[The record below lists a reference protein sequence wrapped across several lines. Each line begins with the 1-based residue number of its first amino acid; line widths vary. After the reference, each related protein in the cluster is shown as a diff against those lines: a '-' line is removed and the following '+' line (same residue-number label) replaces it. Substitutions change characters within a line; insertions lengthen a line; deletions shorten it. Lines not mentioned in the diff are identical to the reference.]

1 MRTVERRLGTTRW
14 WGRRPKIMAVAAG
27 LSALALVAA
36 SCSSEESE
44 GGDQASPADPESY
57 NYPGY
62 MVNSQLTT
70 TNAGTAF
77 GSTTSA
83 AQLSARLYPGLF
95 VPGPSGQLIPNADL
109 VETEE
114 LPPAADSDQESVRL
128 TLADDAT
135 FSDGAPVTCDDY
147 LLSYTAGTHPVE
159 FASHMPLM
167 NDIADIEC
175 TPQSKAF
182 TLTFQKDQGHR
193 WRQMFGPGTVMPAH
207 ALAQKTDMSM
217 EDLNAALH
225 AGDMAALQPVA
236 ELWRYGF
243 STAKDDFDPQLQVSY
258 GPFTADKIGDSG
270 EVFLK
275 ANEQYRGDKPALD
288 RLVIWPGTANAQ
300 ELADKGV
307 LKVADSATAAP
318 DWLSGN
324 AVKDA
329 ESEEGNDASES
340 TNGSGSNKESD
351 SNAEGSAG
359 TENAEFETI
368 TKVGLQTD
376 TLTLSQAGIFAE
388 PSARKAFA
396 ACVDPAALAQKSS
409 EISGVD
415 VPPAYVRTVSVQDPV
430 AQTLGS
436 VAKDHEGTDMAA
448 AGQLNGSTIRVGY
461 VGPDKRYQAMVDA
474 LRASCE
480 PAGITIEDAAAEN
493 LSQFYLNPDPESG
506 QPTIDAFLGPV
517 DPLTEYSAADSS
529 IKNSVQL
536 KEQEEQ
542 LWESVPSIPVAAQPR
557 AFIVHRDVE
566 GVLPYTGV
574 SGIGWNMDRWH
585 VPAEEPVEK
594 A

>member
-1 MRTVERRLGTTRW
+1 
-14 WGRRPKIMAVAAG
+14 
-27 LSALALVAA
+27 
-36 SCSSEESE
+36 
-44 GGDQASPADPESY
+44 
-57 NYPGY
+57 
-62 MVNSQLTT
+62 
-70 TNAGTAF
+70 
-77 GSTTSA
+77 
-83 AQLSARLYPGLF
+83 
-95 VPGPSGQLIPNADL
+95 
-109 VETEE
+109 
-114 LPPAADSDQESVRL
+114 
-128 TLADDAT
+128 
-135 FSDGAPVTCDDY
+135 
-147 LLSYTAGTHPVE
+147 
-159 FASHMPLM
+159 
-167 NDIADIEC
+167 
-175 TPQSKAF
+175 
-182 TLTFQKDQGHR
+182 
-193 WRQMFGPGTVMPAH
+193 MFGPGTVMPAH

-225 AGDMAALQPVA
+225 AEDMAALQPVA

-243 STAKDDFDPQLQVSY
+243 STAKDDFDPELQVSY
-258 GPFTADKIGDSG
+258 GPFTAEKVGDSG

-288 RLVIWPGTANAQ
+288 RLVVWPSSADAQ
-300 ELADKGV
+300 ELEDKGV

-318 DWLSGN
+318 GWLSGN
-324 AVKDA
+324 AGEDA
-329 ESEEGNDASES
+329 ESAEGKEPDHDSAGEDSAGAGNDQ
-340 TNGSGSNKESD
+340 
-351 SNAEGSAG
+351 
-359 TENAEFETI
+359 FETT

-396 ACVDPAALAQKSS
+396 ACVDQAALAHKSS

-448 AGQLNGSTIRVGY
+448 AGQLNGTTIKVGY
-461 VGPDKRYQAMVDA
+461 VGPDKRYQAMVEA

-480 PAGITIEDAAAEN
+480 PAGITIEDAADEQ
-493 LSQFYLNPDPESG
+493 LSQFYLNPNPETG
-506 QPTIDAFLGPV
+506 EPTIDAFLGPV

-542 LWESVPSIPVAAQPR
+542 LWDSVPSIPVAAQPR
-557 AFIVHRDVE
+557 VFIVHRDVE
-566 GVLPYTGV
+566 GVLPYTGI

-585 VPAEEPVEK
+585 VSAQEPVEK

>member
-1 MRTVERRLGTTRW
+1 MERRLGTTRW
-14 WGRRPKIMAVAAG
+14 WGRRPKITVVAAG
-27 LSALALVAA
+27 LSALALAAA
-36 SCSSEESE
+36 SCSSGESDS
-44 GGDQASPADPESY
+44 GDQSAPSDPESY
-57 NYPGY
+57 NYTGY
-62 MVNSQLTT
+62 MVNSQLAT

-83 AQLSARLYPGLF
+83 AQLSTRLYPGLF

-114 LPPAADSDQESVRL
+114 LPPAGDSDQESVRL

-135 FSDGAPVTCDDY
+135 FSDGTPVTCDDY
-147 LLSYTAGTHPVE
+147 LLAYKAGTHPVE

-175 TPQSKAF
+175 APHSKAF

-207 ALAQKTDMSM
+207 ALAQKADLTV
-217 EDLNAALH
+217 EELNAALH
-225 AGDMAALQPVA
+225 TEDMATLQPVA
-236 ELWRYGF
+236 DLWRYGF
-243 STAKDDFDPQLQVSY
+243 STAKDDFDPELQVSY
-258 GPFTADKIGDSG
+258 GPFTADKVGDSG

-288 RLVIWPGTANAQ
+288 RLVVWPSTADAQ

-324 AVKDA
+324 ASKDA
-329 ESEEGNDASES
+329 ESEEGNEAPES
-340 TNGSGSNKESD
+340 KNGSDSNKEGN
-351 SNAEGSAG
+351 SNGEDPAGAEK
-359 TENAEFETI
+359 TEFET
-368 TKVGLQTD
+368 TTEVGLQTD

-396 ACVDPAALAQKSS
+396 ACVDQAAMAQKSS
-409 EISGVD
+409 EVSGVN
-415 VPPAYVRTVSVQDPV
+415 VPPAYLRTVSVEDPV

-436 VAKDHEGTDMAA
+436 VAKDYEGTDMTA
-448 AGQLNGSTIRVGY
+448 AGQLNGTTIKVGY

-480 PAGITIEDAAAEN
+480 PAGITIEDAAEEK
-493 LSQFYLNPDPESG
+493 LSQFYLNPDPETG
-506 QPTIDAFLGPV
+506 EPTIDAFLGAV

-557 AFIVHRDVE
+557 VFIVHRDVE
-566 GVLPYTGV
+566 GVLPYTGI
-574 SGIGWNMDRWH
+574 SGIGWNMDRWR
-585 VPAEEPVEK
+585 VSAQEPVEK

>member
-14 WGRRPKIMAVAAG
+14 WGRRPKITAVVAG

-36 SCSSEESE
+36 SCSSEKSDS
-44 GGDQASPADPESY
+44 GDHAAPSDPESY

-62 MVNSQLTT
+62 MVNSQLAT

-83 AQLSARLYPGLF
+83 AQLSTRLYPGLF

-109 VETEE
+109 VETEK

-147 LLSYTAGTHPVE
+147 LLAYTAGTHPVE

-175 TPQSKAF
+175 APHSKAF
-182 TLTFQKDQGHR
+182 TLTFYKDQGHR

-225 AGDMAALQPVA
+225 AEDMAALQPVA

-243 STAKDDFDPQLQVSY
+243 STAKDEFDPELQVSY
-258 GPFTADKIGDSG
+258 GPFTAEKVGDSG

-288 RLVIWPGTANAQ
+288 RLVVWPSSADAQ

-307 LKVADSATAAP
+307 LKVADSVTAAP
-318 DWLSGN
+318 GWLSGN
-324 AVKDA
+324 AGEDA
-329 ESEEGNDASES
+329 ES
-340 TNGSGSNKESD
+340 
-351 SNAEGSAG
+351 AEGKDLDNDSAG
-359 TENAEFETI
+359 EDSAGADNKEFETT

-396 ACVDPAALAQKSS
+396 ACVDQAALAHKSS

-448 AGQLNGSTIRVGY
+448 AGQLNGTTIKVGY
-461 VGPDKRYQAMVDA
+461 VGADKRYQAMVEA

-480 PAGITIEDAAAEN
+480 PAGITIEDAADEQ
-493 LSQFYLNPDPESG
+493 LSQFYLNPNPETG
-506 QPTIDAFLGPV
+506 EPTIDAFLGPV

-542 LWESVPSIPVAAQPR
+542 LWDSVPSIPIAAQPR
-557 AFIVHRDVE
+557 VFIVHRDVE
-566 GVLPYTGV
+566 GVLPYTGI

-585 VPAEEPVEK
+585 VPAQEPVEK

>member
-1 MRTVERRLGTTRW
+1 MERRLGTTRW
-14 WGRRPKIMAVAAG
+14 WGRRPKITAVVAG

-36 SCSSEESE
+36 SCSSEKSDS
-44 GGDQASPADPESY
+44 GDHAALSDPESY

-62 MVNSQLTT
+62 MVNSQLAT

-83 AQLSARLYPGLF
+83 AQLSTRLYPGLF

-109 VETEE
+109 VETEK

-147 LLSYTAGTHPVE
+147 LLAYTAGTHPVE

-175 TPQSKAF
+175 APHSKAF
-182 TLTFQKDQGHR
+182 TLTFYKDQGHR

-225 AGDMAALQPVA
+225 AEDMAALQPVA

-243 STAKDDFDPQLQVSY
+243 STAKDDFDPELQVSY
-258 GPFTADKIGDSG
+258 GPFTAEKVGDSG

-288 RLVIWPGTANAQ
+288 RLVVWPSSADAQ

-318 DWLSGN
+318 GWLSGN
-324 AVKDA
+324 AGEDA
-329 ESEEGNDASES
+329 ES
-340 TNGSGSNKESD
+340 
-351 SNAEGSAG
+351 AEGKDLDNDSAG
-359 TENAEFETI
+359 EDSAGADNKEFETT

-396 ACVDPAALAQKSS
+396 ACVDQAALAHKSS

-448 AGQLNGSTIRVGY
+448 AGQLNGTTIKVGY
-461 VGPDKRYQAMVDA
+461 VGPDKRYQAMIEA

-480 PAGITIEDAAAEN
+480 PAGITIEDAADEQ
-493 LSQFYLNPDPESG
+493 LSQFYLNPNPETG
-506 QPTIDAFLGPV
+506 EPTIDAFLGPV

-542 LWESVPSIPVAAQPR
+542 LWDSVPSIPVAAQPR
-557 AFIVHRDVE
+557 VFIVHRDVE
-566 GVLPYTGV
+566 GVLPYTGI

-585 VPAEEPVEK
+585 VPAQEPVEK

>member
-1 MRTVERRLGTTRW
+1 MERRLGTTRW
-14 WGRRPKIMAVAAG
+14 WGSRAKITAIAAG

-36 SCSSEESE
+36 SCSSEESDS
-44 GGDQASPADPESY
+44 GDQAAPSDPESY
-57 NYPGY
+57 NYTGY
-62 MVNSQLTT
+62 MVNSQLAT

-83 AQLSARLYPGLF
+83 AQLSTRLYPGLF

-109 VETEE
+109 VETEK

-147 LLSYTAGTHPVE
+147 LLAYTAGTHPVE

-175 TPQSKAF
+175 APHSKAF
-182 TLTFQKDQGHR
+182 TLTFYKDQGHR

-225 AGDMAALQPVA
+225 AEDMAALQPVA

-243 STAKDDFDPQLQVSY
+243 STAKDDFDPELQVSY
-258 GPFTADKIGDSG
+258 GPFTAEKVGDSG

-288 RLVIWPGTANAQ
+288 RLVVWPSSADAQ
-300 ELADKGV
+300 ELEDKGV

-318 DWLSGN
+318 GWLSGN
-324 AVKDA
+324 AGEDA
-329 ESEEGNDASES
+329 ESAEGKEPDHDSAGEDSAGAGNDQ
-340 TNGSGSNKESD
+340 
-351 SNAEGSAG
+351 
-359 TENAEFETI
+359 FETT

-396 ACVDPAALAQKSS
+396 ACVDQAALAHKSS

-415 VPPAYVRTVSVQDPV
+415 VPPVYVRTVSVQDPV

-436 VAKDHEGTDMAA
+436 VSKDHEGTDMAA
-448 AGQLNGSTIRVGY
+448 AGQLNGTTIKVGY
-461 VGPDKRYQAMVDA
+461 VGPDKRYQAMVEA

-480 PAGITIEDAAAEN
+480 PAGITIEDAADEQ
-493 LSQFYLNPDPESG
+493 LSQFYLNPNPETG
-506 QPTIDAFLGPV
+506 EPTIDAFLGPV

-542 LWESVPSIPVAAQPR
+542 LWDSVPSIPVAAQPR
-557 AFIVHRDVE
+557 VFIVHRDVE
-566 GVLPYTGV
+566 GVLPYTGI

-585 VPAEEPVEK
+585 VPAQEPVEK

>member
-14 WGRRPKIMAVAAG
+14 WGSRPKITAIAAG

-36 SCSSEESE
+36 SCSSEKSDSGE
-44 GGDQASPADPESY
+44 QAAPSDPESY

-62 MVNSQLTT
+62 MVNSQLAT

-83 AQLSARLYPGLF
+83 AQLSTRLYPGLF

-109 VETEE
+109 VETEK

-147 LLSYTAGTHPVE
+147 LLAYTAGTHPVE

-175 TPQSKAF
+175 APHSKAF
-182 TLTFQKDQGHR
+182 TLTFYKDQGHR

-225 AGDMAALQPVA
+225 AEDMAALQPVA

-243 STAKDDFDPQLQVSY
+243 STAKDDFDPELQVSY
-258 GPFTADKIGDSG
+258 GPFTAEKVGDSG

-288 RLVIWPGTANAQ
+288 RLVVWPSSADAQ

-318 DWLSGN
+318 GWLSGN
-324 AVKDA
+324 AGEDA
-329 ESEEGNDASES
+329 ESAEGKEPDHDSAGEDSAGAGND
-340 TNGSGSNKESD
+340 
-351 SNAEGSAG
+351 
-359 TENAEFETI
+359 EFETT

-396 ACVDPAALAQKSS
+396 ACVDQAAMAHKSS

-448 AGQLNGSTIRVGY
+448 AGQLNGTTIKVGY
-461 VGPDKRYQAMVDA
+461 VGPDKRYQAMVEA

-480 PAGITIEDAAAEN
+480 PAGITIEDAADEQ
-493 LSQFYLNPDPESG
+493 LSQFYLNPNPETG
-506 QPTIDAFLGPV
+506 EPTIDAFLGPV

-542 LWESVPSIPVAAQPR
+542 LWDSVPSIPVAAQPR
-557 AFIVHRDVE
+557 VFIVHRDVE
-566 GVLPYTGV
+566 GVLPYTGI

-585 VPAEEPVEK
+585 VSAQEPVEK

>member
-14 WGRRPKIMAVAAG
+14 WGSRPKITAIAAG

-36 SCSSEESE
+36 SCSSEESDS
-44 GGDQASPADPESY
+44 GDQAAPSDPESY
-57 NYPGY
+57 NYTGY
-62 MVNSQLTT
+62 MVNSQLAT

-83 AQLSARLYPGLF
+83 AQLSTRLYPGLF

-109 VETEE
+109 VETEK

-147 LLSYTAGTHPVE
+147 LLAYTAGTHPVE

-175 TPQSKAF
+175 APHSKAF
-182 TLTFQKDQGHR
+182 TLTFYKDQGHR

-225 AGDMAALQPVA
+225 AEDMAALQPVA

-243 STAKDDFDPQLQVSY
+243 STAKDDFDPELQVSY
-258 GPFTADKIGDSG
+258 GPFTAEKVGDSG

-288 RLVIWPGTANAQ
+288 RLVVWPSSADAQ
-300 ELADKGV
+300 ELEDKGV

-318 DWLSGN
+318 GWLSGN
-324 AVKDA
+324 AGEDA
-329 ESEEGNDASES
+329 ESAEGKEPDHDSAGEDSAGAGNDQ
-340 TNGSGSNKESD
+340 
-351 SNAEGSAG
+351 
-359 TENAEFETI
+359 FETT

-396 ACVDPAALAQKSS
+396 ACVDQAALAHKSS

-448 AGQLNGSTIRVGY
+448 AGQLNGTTIKVGY
-461 VGPDKRYQAMVDA
+461 VGPDKRYQAMVEA

-480 PAGITIEDAAAEN
+480 PAGITIEDAADEQ
-493 LSQFYLNPDPESG
+493 LSQFYLNPNPETG
-506 QPTIDAFLGPV
+506 EPTIDAFLGPV

-542 LWESVPSIPVAAQPR
+542 LWDSVPSIPVAAQPR
-557 AFIVHRDVE
+557 VFIVHRDVE
-566 GVLPYTGV
+566 GVLPYTGI

-585 VPAEEPVEK
+585 VPAQEPVEK

>member
-14 WGRRPKIMAVAAG
+14 WGSRAKITAIAAG

-36 SCSSEESE
+36 SCSSEESDS
-44 GGDQASPADPESY
+44 GDQAAPSDPESY
-57 NYPGY
+57 NYTGY
-62 MVNSQLTT
+62 MVNSQLAT

-83 AQLSARLYPGLF
+83 AQLSTRLYPGLF

-109 VETEE
+109 VETEK

-147 LLSYTAGTHPVE
+147 LLAYTAGTHPVE

-175 TPQSKAF
+175 APHSKAF
-182 TLTFQKDQGHR
+182 TLTFYKDQGHR

-225 AGDMAALQPVA
+225 AEDMAALQPVA

-243 STAKDDFDPQLQVSY
+243 STAKDDFDPELQVSY
-258 GPFTADKIGDSG
+258 GPFTAEKVGDSG

-288 RLVIWPGTANAQ
+288 RLVVWPSSADAQ
-300 ELADKGV
+300 ELEDKGV

-318 DWLSGN
+318 GWLSGN
-324 AVKDA
+324 AGEDA
-329 ESEEGNDASES
+329 ESAEGKEPDHDSAGEDSAGAGNDQ
-340 TNGSGSNKESD
+340 
-351 SNAEGSAG
+351 
-359 TENAEFETI
+359 FETT

-396 ACVDPAALAQKSS
+396 ACVDQAALAHKSS

-415 VPPAYVRTVSVQDPV
+415 VPPVYVRTVSVQDPV

-448 AGQLNGSTIRVGY
+448 AGQLNGTTIKVGY
-461 VGPDKRYQAMVDA
+461 VGPDKRYQAMVEA

-480 PAGITIEDAAAEN
+480 PAGITIEDAADEQ
-493 LSQFYLNPDPESG
+493 LSQFYLNPNPETG
-506 QPTIDAFLGPV
+506 EPTIDAFLGPV

-542 LWESVPSIPVAAQPR
+542 LWDSVPSIPVAAQPR
-557 AFIVHRDVE
+557 VFIVHRDVE
-566 GVLPYTGV
+566 GVLPYTGI

-585 VPAEEPVEK
+585 VPAQEPVEK

>member
-1 MRTVERRLGTTRW
+1 MERRLGTTRW
-14 WGRRPKIMAVAAG
+14 WGSRPKITAIAAG

-36 SCSSEESE
+36 SCSSEESDS
-44 GGDQASPADPESY
+44 GDQAAPSDPESY
-57 NYPGY
+57 NYTGY
-62 MVNSQLTT
+62 MVNSQLAT

-83 AQLSARLYPGLF
+83 AQLSTRLYPGLF

-109 VETEE
+109 VETEK

-147 LLSYTAGTHPVE
+147 LLAYTAGTHPVE

-175 TPQSKAF
+175 APHSKAF
-182 TLTFQKDQGHR
+182 TLTFYKDQGHR

-225 AGDMAALQPVA
+225 AEDMAALQPVA

-243 STAKDDFDPQLQVSY
+243 STAKDDFDPELQVSY
-258 GPFTADKIGDSG
+258 GPFTAEKVGDSG

-288 RLVIWPGTANAQ
+288 RLVVWPSSADAQ

-318 DWLSGN
+318 GWLSGN
-324 AVKDA
+324 AGEDA
-329 ESEEGNDASES
+329 ES
-340 TNGSGSNKESD
+340 
-351 SNAEGSAG
+351 AEGKDLDNDSAG
-359 TENAEFETI
+359 EDSAGADNKEFETT

-396 ACVDPAALAQKSS
+396 ACVDQAALAHKSS

-448 AGQLNGSTIRVGY
+448 AGQLNGTTIKVGY
-461 VGPDKRYQAMVDA
+461 VGPDKRYQAMVEA

-480 PAGITIEDAAAEN
+480 PAGITIEDAADEQ
-493 LSQFYLNPDPESG
+493 LSQFYLNPNPETG
-506 QPTIDAFLGPV
+506 EPTIDAFLGPV

-542 LWESVPSIPVAAQPR
+542 LWDSVPSIPIAAQPR
-557 AFIVHRDVE
+557 VFIVHRDVE
-566 GVLPYTGV
+566 GVLPYTGI

-585 VPAEEPVEK
+585 VPAQEPVEK

>member
-14 WGRRPKIMAVAAG
+14 WGRRPKITAVVAG

-36 SCSSEESE
+36 SCSSEESDS
-44 GGDQASPADPESY
+44 GDQAAPSDPESY
-57 NYPGY
+57 NYTGY
-62 MVNSQLTT
+62 MVNSQLAT

-83 AQLSARLYPGLF
+83 AQLSTRLYPGLF

-109 VETEE
+109 VETEK

-147 LLSYTAGTHPVE
+147 LLAYTAGTHPVE

-175 TPQSKAF
+175 APHSKAF
-182 TLTFQKDQGHR
+182 TLTFYKDQGHR

-225 AGDMAALQPVA
+225 AEDMAALQPVA

-243 STAKDDFDPQLQVSY
+243 STAKDDFDPELQVSY
-258 GPFTADKIGDSG
+258 GPFTAEKVGDSG

-288 RLVIWPGTANAQ
+288 RLVVWPSSADAQ

-318 DWLSGN
+318 GWLSGN
-324 AVKDA
+324 AGEDA
-329 ESEEGNDASES
+329 ES
-340 TNGSGSNKESD
+340 
-351 SNAEGSAG
+351 AEGKDLDNDSAG
-359 TENAEFETI
+359 EDSAGADNKEFETT

-396 ACVDPAALAQKSS
+396 ACVDQAALAHKSS

-448 AGQLNGSTIRVGY
+448 AGQLNGTTIKVGY
-461 VGPDKRYQAMVDA
+461 VGPDKRYQAMIEA

-480 PAGITIEDAAAEN
+480 PAGITIEDAADEQ
-493 LSQFYLNPDPESG
+493 LSQFYLNPNPETG
-506 QPTIDAFLGPV
+506 EPTIDAFLGPV

-542 LWESVPSIPVAAQPR
+542 LWDSVPSIPVAAQPR
-557 AFIVHRDVE
+557 VFIVHRDVE
-566 GVLPYTGV
+566 GVLPYTGI

-585 VPAEEPVEK
+585 VPAQEPVEK

>member
-1 MRTVERRLGTTRW
+1 LKEKKGVVRTVERRLGTTRW
-14 WGRRPKIMAVAAG
+14 WGSRPKITAIAAG

-36 SCSSEESE
+36 SCSSEESDS
-44 GGDQASPADPESY
+44 GDQAAPSDPESY
-57 NYPGY
+57 NYTGY
-62 MVNSQLTT
+62 MVNSQLAT

-83 AQLSARLYPGLF
+83 AQLSTRLYPGLF

-109 VETEE
+109 VETEK

-147 LLSYTAGTHPVE
+147 LLAYTAGTHPVE

-175 TPQSKAF
+175 APHSKAF
-182 TLTFQKDQGHR
+182 TLTFYKDQGHR

-225 AGDMAALQPVA
+225 AEDMAALQPVA

-243 STAKDDFDPQLQVSY
+243 STAKDDFDPELQVSY
-258 GPFTADKIGDSG
+258 GPFTAEKVGDSG

-288 RLVIWPGTANAQ
+288 RLVVWPSSADAQ
-300 ELADKGV
+300 ELEDKGV

-318 DWLSGN
+318 GWLSGN
-324 AVKDA
+324 AGEDA
-329 ESEEGNDASES
+329 ESAEGKEPDHDSAGEDSAGAGNDQ
-340 TNGSGSNKESD
+340 
-351 SNAEGSAG
+351 
-359 TENAEFETI
+359 FETT

-396 ACVDPAALAQKSS
+396 ACVDQAALAHKSS

-448 AGQLNGSTIRVGY
+448 AGQLNGTTIKVGY
-461 VGPDKRYQAMVDA
+461 VGPDKRYQAMVEA

-480 PAGITIEDAAAEN
+480 PAGITIEDAADEQ
-493 LSQFYLNPDPESG
+493 LSQFYLNPNPETG
-506 QPTIDAFLGPV
+506 EPTIDAFLGPV

-542 LWESVPSIPVAAQPR
+542 LWDSVPSIPVAAQPR
-557 AFIVHRDVE
+557 VFIVHRDVE
-566 GVLPYTGV
+566 GVLPYTGI

-585 VPAEEPVEK
+585 VSAQEPVEK

>member
-14 WGRRPKIMAVAAG
+14 WGRRPKITAVVAG
-27 LSALALVAA
+27 FSALALVAA
-36 SCSSEESE
+36 SCSSEEADS
-44 GGDQASPADPESY
+44 GDHAAPSDPESY

-62 MVNSQLTT
+62 MVNSQLAT

-83 AQLSARLYPGLF
+83 AQLSTRLYPGLF

-109 VETEE
+109 VETEK

-147 LLSYTAGTHPVE
+147 LLAYTAGTHPVE

-175 TPQSKAF
+175 APHSKAF
-182 TLTFQKDQGHR
+182 TLTFYKDQGHR

-225 AGDMAALQPVA
+225 AEDMAALQPVA

-243 STAKDDFDPQLQVSY
+243 STAKDDFDPELQVSY
-258 GPFTADKIGDSG
+258 GPFTAEKVGDSG

-288 RLVIWPGTANAQ
+288 RLVVWPSSADAQ

-318 DWLSGN
+318 GWLSGN
-324 AVKDA
+324 AGEDA
-329 ESEEGNDASES
+329 ESAEGKDLDNDSAGEDSAGAGND
-340 TNGSGSNKESD
+340 
-351 SNAEGSAG
+351 
-359 TENAEFETI
+359 EFETT

-396 ACVDPAALAQKSS
+396 ACVDQAALAHKSS

-448 AGQLNGSTIRVGY
+448 AGQLNGTTIKVGY
-461 VGPDKRYQAMVDA
+461 VGPDKRYQAMVEA

-480 PAGITIEDAAAEN
+480 PAGITIEDAADEQ
-493 LSQFYLNPDPESG
+493 LSQFYLNPNPETG
-506 QPTIDAFLGPV
+506 EPTIDAFLGPV

-542 LWESVPSIPVAAQPR
+542 LWDSVPSIPVAAQPR
-557 AFIVHRDVE
+557 VFIVHRDVE
-566 GVLPYTGV
+566 GVLPYTGI

-585 VPAEEPVEK
+585 VPAQEPVEK

>member
-14 WGRRPKIMAVAAG
+14 WGRRPKITAVVAG

-36 SCSSEESE
+36 SCSSEESDS
-44 GGDQASPADPESY
+44 GDQAAPSDPESY
-57 NYPGY
+57 NYTGY
-62 MVNSQLTT
+62 MVNSQLAT

-83 AQLSARLYPGLF
+83 AQLSTRLYPGLF

-109 VETEE
+109 VETEK

-147 LLSYTAGTHPVE
+147 LLAYTAGTHPVE

-175 TPQSKAF
+175 APHSKAF
-182 TLTFQKDQGHR
+182 TLTFYKDQGHR

-225 AGDMAALQPVA
+225 AEDMAALQPVA

-243 STAKDDFDPQLQVSY
+243 STAKDDFDPELQVSY
-258 GPFTADKIGDSG
+258 GPFTAEKVGDSG

-288 RLVIWPGTANAQ
+288 RLVVWPSSADAQ

-318 DWLSGN
+318 GWLSGN
-324 AVKDA
+324 AGEDA
-329 ESEEGNDASES
+329 ESAEGKEPDHDSAGEDSAGAGND
-340 TNGSGSNKESD
+340 
-351 SNAEGSAG
+351 
-359 TENAEFETI
+359 EFETT

-396 ACVDPAALAQKSS
+396 ACVDQAAMAHKSS

-448 AGQLNGSTIRVGY
+448 AGQLNGTTIKVGY
-461 VGPDKRYQAMVDA
+461 VGPDKRYQAMVEA

-480 PAGITIEDAAAEN
+480 PAGITIEDAADEQ
-493 LSQFYLNPDPESG
+493 LSQFYLNPNPETG
-506 QPTIDAFLGPV
+506 EPTIDAFLGPV

-542 LWESVPSIPVAAQPR
+542 LWDSVPSIPIAAQPR
-557 AFIVHRDVE
+557 VFIVHRDVE
-566 GVLPYTGV
+566 GVLPYTGI

-585 VPAEEPVEK
+585 VPAQEPVEK

>member
-14 WGRRPKIMAVAAG
+14 WGRRPKITTVVAG

-36 SCSSEESE
+36 SCSSEKSDS
-44 GGDQASPADPESY
+44 GDHAAPSDPESY

-62 MVNSQLTT
+62 MVNSQLAT

-83 AQLSARLYPGLF
+83 AQLSTRLYPGLF

-109 VETEE
+109 VETEK

-147 LLSYTAGTHPVE
+147 LLAYTAGTHPVE

-175 TPQSKAF
+175 APHSKAF
-182 TLTFQKDQGHR
+182 TLTFYKDQGHR

-225 AGDMAALQPVA
+225 AEDMVALQPVA

-243 STAKDDFDPQLQVSY
+243 STAKDDFDPELQVSY
-258 GPFTADKIGDSG
+258 GPFTAEKVGDSG

-288 RLVIWPGTANAQ
+288 RLVVWPSSADAQ

-318 DWLSGN
+318 GWLSGN
-324 AVKDA
+324 AGEDA
-329 ESEEGNDASES
+329 ES
-340 TNGSGSNKESD
+340 
-351 SNAEGSAG
+351 AEGKDLDNDSAG
-359 TENAEFETI
+359 EDSAGADNNEFETT

-396 ACVDPAALAQKSS
+396 ACVDQAALAHKSS

-448 AGQLNGSTIRVGY
+448 AGQLNGTTIKVGY
-461 VGPDKRYQAMVDA
+461 VGPDKRYQAMVEA

-480 PAGITIEDAAAEN
+480 PAGITIEDAADEQ
-493 LSQFYLNPDPESG
+493 LSQFYLNPNPETG
-506 QPTIDAFLGPV
+506 EPTIDAFLGPV

-542 LWESVPSIPVAAQPR
+542 LWDSVPSIPIAAQPR
-557 AFIVHRDVE
+557 VFIVHRDVE
-566 GVLPYTGV
+566 GVLPYTGI

-585 VPAEEPVEK
+585 VPAQEPVEK

>member
-14 WGRRPKIMAVAAG
+14 WGRRPKITAVAAG

-44 GGDQASPADPESY
+44 SGEQAAPSDPESY
-57 NYPGY
+57 NYTGY
-62 MVNSQLTT
+62 MVNSQLAT

-83 AQLSARLYPGLF
+83 AQLSTRLYPGLF

-109 VETEE
+109 VETEK

-147 LLSYTAGTHPVE
+147 LLAYTAGTHPVE

-175 TPQSKAF
+175 APHSKAF
-182 TLTFQKDQGHR
+182 TLTFYKDQGHR

-225 AGDMAALQPVA
+225 AEDMAALQPVA

-243 STAKDDFDPQLQVSY
+243 STAKDDFDPELQVSY
-258 GPFTADKIGDSG
+258 GPFTAEKVGDSG

-288 RLVIWPGTANAQ
+288 RLVVWPSSADAQ
-300 ELADKGV
+300 QLADKGV
-307 LKVADSATAAP
+307 LKVADSDTAAP
-318 DWLSGN
+318 GWLSGN
-324 AVKDA
+324 AGEDA
-329 ESEEGNDASES
+329 ES
-340 TNGSGSNKESD
+340 
-351 SNAEGSAG
+351 AEGKDPDHDSAG
-359 TENAEFETI
+359 EDSAGAGNNEFETT

-396 ACVDPAALAQKSS
+396 ACVDQAALAHKSS

-448 AGQLNGSTIRVGY
+448 AGQLNGTTIKVGY
-461 VGPDKRYQAMVDA
+461 VGPDKRYQAMVEA

-480 PAGITIEDAAAEN
+480 PAGITIEDAADEQ
-493 LSQFYLNPDPESG
+493 LSQFYLNPNPETG
-506 QPTIDAFLGPV
+506 EPTIDAFLGPV

-542 LWESVPSIPVAAQPR
+542 LWDSVPSIPVAAQPR
-557 AFIVHRDVE
+557 VFIVHRDVE
-566 GVLPYTGV
+566 GVLPYTGI

-585 VPAEEPVEK
+585 VPAQEPVEK

>member
-14 WGRRPKIMAVAAG
+14 WGSRPKITAIAAG

-36 SCSSEESE
+36 SCSSEESDS
-44 GGDQASPADPESY
+44 GDQAAPSDPESY
-57 NYPGY
+57 NYTGY
-62 MVNSQLTT
+62 MVNSQLAT

-83 AQLSARLYPGLF
+83 AQLSTRLYPGLF

-109 VETEE
+109 VETEK

-147 LLSYTAGTHPVE
+147 LLAYTAGTHPVE

-175 TPQSKAF
+175 APHSKAF
-182 TLTFQKDQGHR
+182 TLTFYKDQGHR

-225 AGDMAALQPVA
+225 AEDMAALQPVA

-243 STAKDDFDPQLQVSY
+243 STAKDDFDPELQVSY
-258 GPFTADKIGDSG
+258 GPFTAEKVGDSG

-288 RLVIWPGTANAQ
+288 RLVVWPSSADAQ

-318 DWLSGN
+318 GWLSGN
-324 AVKDA
+324 AGEDA
-329 ESEEGNDASES
+329 ES
-340 TNGSGSNKESD
+340 
-351 SNAEGSAG
+351 AEGKDLDNDSAG
-359 TENAEFETI
+359 EDSAGAGNNEFETT

-396 ACVDPAALAQKSS
+396 ACVDQAALAHKSS

-448 AGQLNGSTIRVGY
+448 AGELNGTTIKVGY
-461 VGPDKRYQAMVDA
+461 VGPDKRYQAMVEA

-480 PAGITIEDAAAEN
+480 PAGITIEDAADEQ
-493 LSQFYLNPDPESG
+493 LSQFYLNPNPETG
-506 QPTIDAFLGPV
+506 EPTIDAFLGPV

-542 LWESVPSIPVAAQPR
+542 LWDSVPSIPIAAQPR
-557 AFIVHRDVE
+557 VFIVHRDVE
-566 GVLPYTGV
+566 GVLPYTGI

-585 VPAEEPVEK
+585 LPAQEPVEK

>member
-14 WGRRPKIMAVAAG
+14 WGRRPKITAVVAG

-36 SCSSEESE
+36 SCSSEESDS
-44 GGDQASPADPESY
+44 GDHAAPSDPESY

-62 MVNSQLTT
+62 MVNSQLAT

-83 AQLSARLYPGLF
+83 AQLSTRLYPGLF

-109 VETEE
+109 VETEK

-147 LLSYTAGTHPVE
+147 LLAYTAGTHPVE

-175 TPQSKAF
+175 APHSKAF
-182 TLTFQKDQGHR
+182 TLTFYKDQGHR

-217 EDLNAALH
+217 EDLNTALH
-225 AGDMAALQPVA
+225 AEDMVALQPVA

-243 STAKDDFDPQLQVSY
+243 STAKDDFDPELQVSY
-258 GPFTADKIGDSG
+258 GPFTAEKVGDSG

-288 RLVIWPGTANAQ
+288 RLVVWPSSADAQ

-324 AVKDA
+324 AGEDA
-329 ESEEGNDASES
+329 ESAEGKDPDHDSAGEDSAGAGND
-340 TNGSGSNKESD
+340 
-351 SNAEGSAG
+351 
-359 TENAEFETI
+359 EFETT

-396 ACVDPAALAQKSS
+396 ACVDQASMAHKSS

-448 AGQLNGSTIRVGY
+448 AGQLNGTTIKVGY
-461 VGPDKRYQAMVDA
+461 VGPDKRYQAMVEA

-480 PAGITIEDAAAEN
+480 PAGITIEDAADEQ
-493 LSQFYLNPDPESG
+493 LSQFYLNPNPETG
-506 QPTIDAFLGPV
+506 EPTIDAFLSPV

-542 LWESVPSIPVAAQPR
+542 LWDSVPSIPVAAQPR
-557 AFIVHRDVE
+557 VFIVHRDVE
-566 GVLPYTGV
+566 GVLPYTGI

-585 VPAEEPVEK
+585 VSAQEPVEK

>member
-14 WGRRPKIMAVAAG
+14 WGSRPKITAIAAG

-44 GGDQASPADPESY
+44 SGDQAAPSDPESY
-57 NYPGY
+57 NYTGY
-62 MVNSQLTT
+62 MVNSQLAT

-83 AQLSARLYPGLF
+83 AQLSTRLYPGLF

-109 VETEE
+109 VETEK

-147 LLSYTAGTHPVE
+147 LLAYTAGTHPVE

-175 TPQSKAF
+175 APHSKAF
-182 TLTFQKDQGHR
+182 TLTFYKDQGHR

-225 AGDMAALQPVA
+225 AEDMAALQPVA

-243 STAKDDFDPQLQVSY
+243 STAKDDFDPELQVSY
-258 GPFTADKIGDSG
+258 GPFTAEKVGDSG

-288 RLVIWPGTANAQ
+288 RLVVWPSSADAQ

-318 DWLSGN
+318 GWLSGN
-324 AVKDA
+324 AGEDA
-329 ESEEGNDASES
+329 ES
-340 TNGSGSNKESD
+340 
-351 SNAEGSAG
+351 AEGKDLDNDSAG
-359 TENAEFETI
+359 EDSAGADNNEFETT

-396 ACVDPAALAQKSS
+396 ACVDQAALAHKSS

-436 VAKDHEGTDMAA
+436 VAKDHERTDMAA
-448 AGQLNGSTIRVGY
+448 AGQLNGTTIKVGY
-461 VGPDKRYQAMVDA
+461 VGPDKRYQAMVEA

-480 PAGITIEDAAAEN
+480 PAGITIEDAADEQ
-493 LSQFYLNPDPESG
+493 LSQFYLNPNPETG
-506 QPTIDAFLGPV
+506 EPTIDAFLGPV

-542 LWESVPSIPVAAQPR
+542 LWDSVPSIPVAAQPR
-557 AFIVHRDVE
+557 VFIVHRDVE
-566 GVLPYTGV
+566 GVLPYTGI

-585 VPAEEPVEK
+585 VPAQEPVEK

>member
-14 WGRRPKIMAVAAG
+14 WGRRPKITAVVAG

-36 SCSSEESE
+36 SCSSEESDS
-44 GGDQASPADPESY
+44 GDQAAPSDPESY
-57 NYPGY
+57 NYTGY
-62 MVNSQLTT
+62 MVNSQLAT

-83 AQLSARLYPGLF
+83 AQLSTRLYPGLF

-109 VETEE
+109 VETEK

-147 LLSYTAGTHPVE
+147 LLAYTAGTHPVE

-175 TPQSKAF
+175 APHSKAF
-182 TLTFQKDQGHR
+182 TLTFYKDQGHR

-225 AGDMAALQPVA
+225 AEDMAALQPVA

-243 STAKDDFDPQLQVSY
+243 STAKDDFDPELQVSY
-258 GPFTADKIGDSG
+258 GPFTAEKVGDSG

-288 RLVIWPGTANAQ
+288 RLVVWPSSADAQ
-300 ELADKGV
+300 ELEDKGV

-318 DWLSGN
+318 GWLSGN
-324 AVKDA
+324 AGEDA
-329 ESEEGNDASES
+329 ESAEGKEPDHDSAGEDSAGAGNDQ
-340 TNGSGSNKESD
+340 
-351 SNAEGSAG
+351 
-359 TENAEFETI
+359 FETT

-396 ACVDPAALAQKSS
+396 ACVDQAALAHKSS

-448 AGQLNGSTIRVGY
+448 AGQLNGTTIKVGY
-461 VGPDKRYQAMVDA
+461 VGPDKRYQAMVEA

-480 PAGITIEDAAAEN
+480 PAGITIEDAADEQ
-493 LSQFYLNPDPESG
+493 LSQFYLNPNPETG
-506 QPTIDAFLGPV
+506 EPTIDAFLGPV

-542 LWESVPSIPVAAQPR
+542 LWDSVPSIPVAAQPR
-557 AFIVHRDVE
+557 VFIVHRDVE
-566 GVLPYTGV
+566 GVLPYTGI
-574 SGIGWNMDRWH
+574 SGIGWNIDRWH
-585 VPAEEPVEK
+585 VSAQEPVEK

>member
-14 WGRRPKIMAVAAG
+14 WGRRPKITAVAAG

-44 GGDQASPADPESY
+44 SGEQAAPSDPESY
-57 NYPGY
+57 NYTGY
-62 MVNSQLTT
+62 MVNSQLAT

-83 AQLSARLYPGLF
+83 AQLSTRLYPGLF

-109 VETEE
+109 VETEK

-147 LLSYTAGTHPVE
+147 LLAYTAGTHPVE

-175 TPQSKAF
+175 APHSKAF
-182 TLTFQKDQGHR
+182 TLTFYKDQGHR

-217 EDLNAALH
+217 EDLNTALH
-225 AGDMAALQPVA
+225 AEDMAALQPVA

-243 STAKDDFDPQLQVSY
+243 STAKDDFDPELQVSY
-258 GPFTADKIGDSG
+258 GPFTAEKVGDSG

-288 RLVIWPGTANAQ
+288 RLVVWPSSADAQ

-318 DWLSGN
+318 GWLSGN
-324 AVKDA
+324 AGEDA
-329 ESEEGNDASES
+329 ES
-340 TNGSGSNKESD
+340 
-351 SNAEGSAG
+351 AEGKDPDHDSAG
-359 TENAEFETI
+359 EDSAGAGNNDFETT

-396 ACVDPAALAQKSS
+396 ACVDQAALAHKSS

-448 AGQLNGSTIRVGY
+448 AGQLNGTTIKVGY
-461 VGPDKRYQAMVDA
+461 VGPDKRYQAMVEA

-480 PAGITIEDAAAEN
+480 PAGITIEDAADEQ
-493 LSQFYLNPDPESG
+493 LSQFYLNPNPETG
-506 QPTIDAFLGPV
+506 EPTIDAFLGPV

-542 LWESVPSIPVAAQPR
+542 LWDSVPSIPVAAQPR
-557 AFIVHRDVE
+557 VFIVHRDVE
-566 GVLPYTGV
+566 GVLPYTGI

-585 VPAEEPVEK
+585 VPAQEPVEK

>member
-14 WGRRPKIMAVAAG
+14 WGRRPKITAVVAG

-36 SCSSEESE
+36 SCSSEKSDS
-44 GGDQASPADPESY
+44 GDHAAPSDPESY

-62 MVNSQLTT
+62 MVNSQLAT

-83 AQLSARLYPGLF
+83 AQLSTRLYPGLF

-109 VETEE
+109 VETEK

-147 LLSYTAGTHPVE
+147 LLAYTAGTHPVE

-175 TPQSKAF
+175 APHSKAF
-182 TLTFQKDQGHR
+182 TLTFYKDQGHR

-225 AGDMAALQPVA
+225 AEDMAALQPVA

-243 STAKDDFDPQLQVSY
+243 STAKDDFDPELQVSY
-258 GPFTADKIGDSG
+258 GPFTAEKVGDSG

-288 RLVIWPGTANAQ
+288 RLVVWPSSADAQ

-318 DWLSGN
+318 GWLSGN
-324 AVKDA
+324 AGEDA
-329 ESEEGNDASES
+329 ES
-340 TNGSGSNKESD
+340 
-351 SNAEGSAG
+351 AEGKDLDNDSAG
-359 TENAEFETI
+359 EDSAGADNNEFETT

-396 ACVDPAALAQKSS
+396 ACVDQAALAHKSS

-448 AGQLNGSTIRVGY
+448 AGQLNGTTIKVGY
-461 VGPDKRYQAMVDA
+461 VGPEKRYQAMVEA

-480 PAGITIEDAAAEN
+480 PAGITIEDAADEQ
-493 LSQFYLNPDPESG
+493 LSQFYLNPNPETG
-506 QPTIDAFLGPV
+506 EPTIDAFLGPV

-542 LWESVPSIPVAAQPR
+542 LWDSVPSIPIAAQPR
-557 AFIVHRDVE
+557 VFIVHRDVE
-566 GVLPYTGV
+566 GVLPYTGI

-585 VPAEEPVEK
+585 VPAQEPVEK

>member
-14 WGRRPKIMAVAAG
+14 WGRRPKITAVVAG

-36 SCSSEESE
+36 SCSSEKSDS
-44 GGDQASPADPESY
+44 GDHAAPSDPESY

-62 MVNSQLTT
+62 MVNSQLAT

-83 AQLSARLYPGLF
+83 AQLSTRLYPGLF

-109 VETEE
+109 VETEK

-128 TLADDAT
+128 TLADDAI

-147 LLSYTAGTHPVE
+147 LLAYTAGTHPVE

-175 TPQSKAF
+175 APHSKAF
-182 TLTFQKDQGHR
+182 TLTFYKDQGHR

-225 AGDMAALQPVA
+225 AEDMAALQPVA

-243 STAKDDFDPQLQVSY
+243 STAKDDFDPELQVSY
-258 GPFTADKIGDSG
+258 GPFTAEKVGDSG

-288 RLVIWPGTANAQ
+288 RLVVWPSSADAQ

-318 DWLSGN
+318 GWLSGN
-324 AVKDA
+324 AGEDA
-329 ESEEGNDASES
+329 ESAEGKEPDHDSAGEDSAGAGND
-340 TNGSGSNKESD
+340 
-351 SNAEGSAG
+351 
-359 TENAEFETI
+359 EFETT

-396 ACVDPAALAQKSS
+396 ACVDQAAMAHKSS

-448 AGQLNGSTIRVGY
+448 AGQLNGTTIKVGY
-461 VGPDKRYQAMVDA
+461 VGPDKRYQAMVEA

-480 PAGITIEDAAAEN
+480 PAGITIEDAADEQ
-493 LSQFYLNPDPESG
+493 LSQFYLNPNPETG
-506 QPTIDAFLGPV
+506 EPTIDAFLGPV

-542 LWESVPSIPVAAQPR
+542 LWDSVPSIPVAAQPR
-557 AFIVHRDVE
+557 VFIVHRDVE
-566 GVLPYTGV
+566 GVLPYTGI

-585 VPAEEPVEK
+585 VPAQEPVEK

>member
-1 MRTVERRLGTTRW
+1 MKEKKGVVRTVERRLGTTRW
-14 WGRRPKIMAVAAG
+14 WGRRPKITAVVAG

-36 SCSSEESE
+36 SCSSEESDS
-44 GGDQASPADPESY
+44 GDHAAPSDPESY

-62 MVNSQLTT
+62 MVNSQLAT

-83 AQLSARLYPGLF
+83 AQLSTRLYPGLF

-109 VETEE
+109 VETEK

-147 LLSYTAGTHPVE
+147 LLAYTAGTHPVE

-175 TPQSKAF
+175 APHSKAF
-182 TLTFQKDQGHR
+182 TLTFYKDQGHR

-225 AGDMAALQPVA
+225 AEDMAALQPVA

-243 STAKDDFDPQLQVSY
+243 STAKDDFDPELQVSY
-258 GPFTADKIGDSG
+258 GPFTAEKVGDSG

-275 ANEQYRGDKPALD
+275 ANEQYRGDNPALD
-288 RLVIWPGTANAQ
+288 RIVVWPSSADAQ

-307 LKVADSATAAP
+307 LKVADSVTAAP
-318 DWLSGN
+318 GWLSGN
-324 AVKDA
+324 AGEDA
-329 ESEEGNDASES
+329 ES
-340 TNGSGSNKESD
+340 
-351 SNAEGSAG
+351 AEGKDSDHDSAG
-359 TENAEFETI
+359 EDSAGAGNKEFETS

-396 ACVDPAALAQKSS
+396 ACVDQAALAHKSS

-448 AGQLNGSTIRVGY
+448 AGQLNGTTIKVGY
-461 VGPDKRYQAMVDA
+461 VGPDKRYQAMVEA

-480 PAGITIEDAAAEN
+480 PAGITIEDAADEQ
-493 LSQFYLNPDPESG
+493 LSQFYLNPNPETG
-506 QPTIDAFLGPV
+506 EPTIDAFLGPV

-542 LWESVPSIPVAAQPR
+542 LWDSVPSIPVAAQPR
-557 AFIVHRDVE
+557 VFIVHRDVE
-566 GVLPYTGV
+566 GVLPYTGI

-585 VPAEEPVEK
+585 VPAQEPVEK

>member
-1 MRTVERRLGTTRW
+1 LKEKKGVVRTVERRLGTTRW
-14 WGRRPKIMAVAAG
+14 WGSRPKITAIAAG

-36 SCSSEESE
+36 SCSSEESDS
-44 GGDQASPADPESY
+44 GDQAAPSDPESY
-57 NYPGY
+57 NYTGY
-62 MVNSQLTT
+62 MVNSQLAT

-83 AQLSARLYPGLF
+83 AQLSTRLYPGLF

-109 VETEE
+109 VETEK

-147 LLSYTAGTHPVE
+147 LLAYTAGTHPVE

-175 TPQSKAF
+175 APHSKAF
-182 TLTFQKDQGHR
+182 TLTFYKDQGHR

-225 AGDMAALQPVA
+225 AEDMAALQPVA

-243 STAKDDFDPQLQVSY
+243 STAKDDFDPELQVSY
-258 GPFTADKIGDSG
+258 GPFTAEKVGDSG

-288 RLVIWPGTANAQ
+288 RLVVWPSSADAQ

-318 DWLSGN
+318 GWLSGN
-324 AVKDA
+324 AGEDA
-329 ESEEGNDASES
+329 ES
-340 TNGSGSNKESD
+340 
-351 SNAEGSAG
+351 AEGKDLDNDSAG
-359 TENAEFETI
+359 EDSAGADNKEFETT

-396 ACVDPAALAQKSS
+396 ACVDQAALAHKSS

-448 AGQLNGSTIRVGY
+448 AGQLNGTTIKVGY
-461 VGPDKRYQAMVDA
+461 VGPDKRYQAMVEA

-480 PAGITIEDAAAEN
+480 PAGITIEDAADEQ
-493 LSQFYLNPDPESG
+493 LSQFYLNPNPETG
-506 QPTIDAFLGPV
+506 EPTIDAFLGPV

-542 LWESVPSIPVAAQPR
+542 LWDSVPSIPIAAQPR
-557 AFIVHRDVE
+557 VFIVHRDVE
-566 GVLPYTGV
+566 GVLPYTGI

-585 VPAEEPVEK
+585 VPAQEPVEK

>member
-1 MRTVERRLGTTRW
+1 MERRLGTTRW
-14 WGRRPKIMAVAAG
+14 WGSRPKITAIAAG

-36 SCSSEESE
+36 SCSSEKSDS
-44 GGDQASPADPESY
+44 GDHAAPSDPESY

-62 MVNSQLTT
+62 MVNSQLAT

-83 AQLSARLYPGLF
+83 AQLSTRLYPGLF

-109 VETEE
+109 VETEK

-135 FSDGAPVTCDDY
+135 FSDGTPVTCDDY
-147 LLSYTAGTHPVE
+147 LLAYTAGTHPVE

-175 TPQSKAF
+175 APHSKAF
-182 TLTFQKDQGHR
+182 TLTFYKDQGHR

-225 AGDMAALQPVA
+225 AEDMAALQPVA

-243 STAKDDFDPQLQVSY
+243 STAKDDFDPELQVSY
-258 GPFTADKIGDSG
+258 GPFTAEKVGDSG

-288 RLVIWPGTANAQ
+288 RLVVWPSSADAQ

-318 DWLSGN
+318 GWLSGN
-324 AVKDA
+324 AGEDA
-329 ESEEGNDASES
+329 ESAEGKEPDHDSAGEDSAGAGND
-340 TNGSGSNKESD
+340 
-351 SNAEGSAG
+351 
-359 TENAEFETI
+359 EFETT

-396 ACVDPAALAQKSS
+396 ACVDQASMAHKSS

-448 AGQLNGSTIRVGY
+448 AGQLNGTTIKVGY
-461 VGPDKRYQAMVDA
+461 VGPDKRYQAMIEA

-480 PAGITIEDAAAEN
+480 PAGITIEDAADEQ
-493 LSQFYLNPDPESG
+493 LSQFYLNPNPETG
-506 QPTIDAFLGPV
+506 EPTIDAFLGPV

-542 LWESVPSIPVAAQPR
+542 LWDSVPSIPVAAQPR
-557 AFIVHRDVE
+557 VFIVHRDVE
-566 GVLPYTGV
+566 GVLPYTGI

-585 VPAEEPVEK
+585 VPAQEPLEK

>member
-1 MRTVERRLGTTRW
+1 MERRLGTTRW
-14 WGRRPKIMAVAAG
+14 WGRRPKITAVAAG

-44 GGDQASPADPESY
+44 SGDQATPSDPESY
-57 NYPGY
+57 NYAGY

-83 AQLSARLYPGLF
+83 AQLSTRLYPGLF
-95 VPGPSGQLIPNADL
+95 VPGPSGQLISNADL

-114 LPPAADSDQESVRL
+114 LPPAADSDQESVRV

-147 LLSYTAGTHPVE
+147 LLAYTAGTHPVE

-175 TPQSKAF
+175 APQSKAF

-207 ALAQKTDMSM
+207 ALAQKTDLTV
-217 EDLNAALH
+217 EELNAALH
-225 AGDMAALQPVA
+225 AEDMATLQPVA

-243 STAKDDFDPQLQVSY
+243 STAKDDFDPELQVSY
-258 GPFTADKIGDSG
+258 GPFTADKVGDSG

-275 ANEQYRGDKPALD
+275 ANEEYRGDKPALD
-288 RLVIWPGTANAQ
+288 RLVIWPSTANAQ

-307 LKVADSATAAP
+307 LKVADSVVAAP
-318 DWLSGN
+318 DWLSGKGG
-324 AVKDA
+324 ADA
-329 ESEEGNDASES
+329 ESGEGNDAR
-340 TNGSGSNKESD
+340 ESD
-351 SNAEGSAG
+351 NDSSDKDSAG
-359 TENAEFETI
+359 AGADAFETT

-396 ACVDPAALAQKSS
+396 ACVDQAAMAHKSS

-448 AGQLNGSTIRVGY
+448 AGQLNGSTIKVGY

-480 PAGITIEDAAAEN
+480 PAGITIEDAAEEN
-493 LSQFYLNPDPESG
+493 LSQFYLNPDPETG

-529 IKNSVQL
+529 IKNSVEL

-557 AFIVHRDVE
+557 VFIVHRDVE
-566 GVLPYTGV
+566 GVLPYTGI

-585 VPAEEPVEK
+585 VSAQEPVEK

>member
-14 WGRRPKIMAVAAG
+14 WGSRPKITAIAAG
-27 LSALALVAA
+27 FSALALVAA
-36 SCSSEESE
+36 SCSSEESDS
-44 GGDQASPADPESY
+44 GDQAAPSDPESY
-57 NYPGY
+57 NYTGY
-62 MVNSQLTT
+62 MVNSQLAT

-83 AQLSARLYPGLF
+83 AQLSTRLYPGLF

-109 VETEE
+109 VETEK

-147 LLSYTAGTHPVE
+147 LLAYTAGTHPVE

-175 TPQSKAF
+175 APHSKAF
-182 TLTFQKDQGHR
+182 TLTFYKDQGHR

-225 AGDMAALQPVA
+225 AEDMAALQPVA

-243 STAKDDFDPQLQVSY
+243 STAKDDFDPELQVSY
-258 GPFTADKIGDSG
+258 GPFTAEKVGDSG

-288 RLVIWPGTANAQ
+288 RLVVWPSSADAQ

-324 AVKDA
+324 AGEDA
-329 ESEEGNDASES
+329 ES
-340 TNGSGSNKESD
+340 
-351 SNAEGSAG
+351 AEGKDPDHDSAG
-359 TENAEFETI
+359 EDSAGAGNNEFETT

-396 ACVDPAALAQKSS
+396 ACVDQASMAHKSS

-448 AGQLNGSTIRVGY
+448 AGQLNGTTIKVGY
-461 VGPDKRYQAMVDA
+461 VGPDKRYQAMVEA

-480 PAGITIEDAAAEN
+480 PAGITIEDAADEQ
-493 LSQFYLNPDPESG
+493 LSQFYLNPNPETG
-506 QPTIDAFLGPV
+506 EPTIDAFLGPV

-542 LWESVPSIPVAAQPR
+542 LWDSVPSIPVAAQPR
-557 AFIVHRDVE
+557 VFIVHRDVE
-566 GVLPYTGV
+566 GVLPYTGI

-585 VPAEEPVEK
+585 VSAQEPVEK

>member
-1 MRTVERRLGTTRW
+1 MRTVERRLGTTLW
-14 WGRRPKIMAVAAG
+14 WGRRPKITAVVAG

-36 SCSSEESE
+36 SCSSEKSVS
-44 GGDQASPADPESY
+44 GDHAAPSDPESY

-62 MVNSQLTT
+62 MVNSQLAT

-83 AQLSARLYPGLF
+83 AQLSTRLYPGLF

-109 VETEE
+109 VETEK

-147 LLSYTAGTHPVE
+147 LLAYTAGTHPVE

-175 TPQSKAF
+175 APHSKAF
-182 TLTFQKDQGHR
+182 TLTFYKDQGHR

-225 AGDMAALQPVA
+225 AEDMAALQPVA

-243 STAKDDFDPQLQVSY
+243 STAKDDFDPELQVSY
-258 GPFTADKIGDSG
+258 GPFTAEKVGDSG

-288 RLVIWPGTANAQ
+288 RLVVWPSSADAQ

-318 DWLSGN
+318 GWLSGN
-324 AVKDA
+324 AGEDA
-329 ESEEGNDASES
+329 ESAEGKEPDHDSAGEDSAGAGND
-340 TNGSGSNKESD
+340 
-351 SNAEGSAG
+351 
-359 TENAEFETI
+359 EFETT

-388 PSARKAFA
+388 PSARKAFD
-396 ACVDPAALAQKSS
+396 ACVDQASMAHKSS

-448 AGQLNGSTIRVGY
+448 AGQLNGTTIKVGY
-461 VGPDKRYQAMVDA
+461 VGPDKRYQAMIEA

-480 PAGITIEDAAAEN
+480 PAGITIEDAADEQ
-493 LSQFYLNPDPESG
+493 LSQFYLNPNPETG
-506 QPTIDAFLGPV
+506 EPTIDAFLGPV

-542 LWESVPSIPVAAQPR
+542 LWDSVPSIPVAAQPR
-557 AFIVHRDVE
+557 VFIVHRDVE
-566 GVLPYTGV
+566 GVLPYTGI

-585 VPAEEPVEK
+585 VPAQEPVEK

>member
-14 WGRRPKIMAVAAG
+14 WGSRPKITAVVAG

-36 SCSSEESE
+36 SCSSEESDS
-44 GGDQASPADPESY
+44 GDQAAPSDPESY
-57 NYPGY
+57 NYTGY
-62 MVNSQLTT
+62 MVNSQLAT

-83 AQLSARLYPGLF
+83 AQLSTRLYPGLF

-109 VETEE
+109 VETEK

-147 LLSYTAGTHPVE
+147 LLAYTAGTHPVE

-175 TPQSKAF
+175 APHSKAF
-182 TLTFQKDQGHR
+182 TLTFYKDQGHR

-225 AGDMAALQPVA
+225 AEDMAALQPVA

-243 STAKDDFDPQLQVSY
+243 STAKDDFDPELQVSY
-258 GPFTADKIGDSG
+258 GPFTAEKVGDSG

-288 RLVIWPGTANAQ
+288 RIVVWPSSADAQ

-318 DWLSGN
+318 GWLSGN
-324 AVKDA
+324 AGEDA
-329 ESEEGNDASES
+329 ESAEGKEPDHDSAGEDSAGAGND
-340 TNGSGSNKESD
+340 
-351 SNAEGSAG
+351 
-359 TENAEFETI
+359 EFETT

-396 ACVDPAALAQKSS
+396 ACVDQASMAHKSS

-448 AGQLNGSTIRVGY
+448 AGQLNGTTIKVGY
-461 VGPDKRYQAMVDA
+461 VGPDKRYQAMIEA

-480 PAGITIEDAAAEN
+480 PAGITIEDAADEQ
-493 LSQFYLNPDPESG
+493 LSQFYLNPNPETG
-506 QPTIDAFLGPV
+506 EPTIDAFLGPV

-542 LWESVPSIPVAAQPR
+542 LWDSVPSIPVAAQPR
-557 AFIVHRDVE
+557 VFIVHRDVE
-566 GVLPYTGV
+566 GVLPYTGI

-585 VPAEEPVEK
+585 VPAQEPVEK

>member
-1 MRTVERRLGTTRW
+1 MRTVERRLGTTQW
-14 WGRRPKIMAVAAG
+14 WGSRPKITAIAAG

-36 SCSSEESE
+36 SCSSEESDS
-44 GGDQASPADPESY
+44 GDQAAPSDPESY
-57 NYPGY
+57 NYTGY
-62 MVNSQLTT
+62 MVNSQLAT

-83 AQLSARLYPGLF
+83 AQLSTRLYPGLF

-109 VETEE
+109 VETEK

-147 LLSYTAGTHPVE
+147 LLAYTAGTHPVE

-175 TPQSKAF
+175 APHSKAF
-182 TLTFQKDQGHR
+182 TLTFYKDQGHR

-225 AGDMAALQPVA
+225 AEDMAALQPVA

-243 STAKDDFDPQLQVSY
+243 STAKDDFDPELQVSY
-258 GPFTADKIGDSG
+258 GPFTAEKVGDSG

-288 RLVIWPGTANAQ
+288 RLVVWPSSADAQ
-300 ELADKGV
+300 QLADKGV

-318 DWLSGN
+318 GWLSGN
-324 AVKDA
+324 AGEDA
-329 ESEEGNDASES
+329 ES
-340 TNGSGSNKESD
+340 
-351 SNAEGSAG
+351 AEGKEPDHDSAG
-359 TENAEFETI
+359 EDSAGAGNNEFETT

-396 ACVDPAALAQKSS
+396 ACVDQAALAHKSS

-448 AGQLNGSTIRVGY
+448 AGQLNGTTIKVGY
-461 VGPDKRYQAMVDA
+461 VGPDKRYQAMVEA

-480 PAGITIEDAAAEN
+480 PAGITIEDAADEQ
-493 LSQFYLNPDPESG
+493 LSQFYLNPNPETG
-506 QPTIDAFLGPV
+506 EPTIDAFLGPV

-542 LWESVPSIPVAAQPR
+542 LWDSVPSIPVAAQPR
-557 AFIVHRDVE
+557 VFIVHRDVE
-566 GVLPYTGV
+566 GVLPYTGI

-585 VPAEEPVEK
+585 VPAQEPVEK

>member
-14 WGRRPKIMAVAAG
+14 WGSRPKITAIAAG

-44 GGDQASPADPESY
+44 SGEQAAPSDPESY
-57 NYPGY
+57 NYTGY
-62 MVNSQLTT
+62 MVNSQLAT

-83 AQLSARLYPGLF
+83 AQLSTRLYPGLF

-109 VETEE
+109 VETEK

-147 LLSYTAGTHPVE
+147 LLAYTAGTHPVE

-175 TPQSKAF
+175 APHSKAF
-182 TLTFQKDQGHR
+182 TLTFYKDQGHR

-225 AGDMAALQPVA
+225 AEDMAALQPVA

-243 STAKDDFDPQLQVSY
+243 STAKDDFDPELQVSY
-258 GPFTADKIGDSG
+258 GPFTAEKVGDSG

-288 RLVIWPGTANAQ
+288 RLVVWPSSADAQ

-318 DWLSGN
+318 GWLSGN
-324 AVKDA
+324 AGEDA
-329 ESEEGNDASES
+329 ESAEGKEPDHDSAGEDSAGAGND
-340 TNGSGSNKESD
+340 
-351 SNAEGSAG
+351 
-359 TENAEFETI
+359 EFETT

-396 ACVDPAALAQKSS
+396 ACVDQASMAHKSS

-448 AGQLNGSTIRVGY
+448 AGQLNGTTIKVGY
-461 VGPDKRYQAMVDA
+461 VGPDKRYQAMVEA

-480 PAGITIEDAAAEN
+480 PAGITIEDAADEQ
-493 LSQFYLNPDPESG
+493 LSQFYLNPNPETG
-506 QPTIDAFLGPV
+506 EPTIDAFLGPV

-542 LWESVPSIPVAAQPR
+542 LWDSVPSIPIAAQPR
-557 AFIVHRDVE
+557 VFIVHRDVE
-566 GVLPYTGV
+566 GVLPYTGI

-585 VPAEEPVEK
+585 VSAQEPVEK

>member
-1 MRTVERRLGTTRW
+1 VRTVERRLGTTRW
-14 WGRRPKIMAVAAG
+14 WGIRPKITAIAAG

-36 SCSSEESE
+36 SCSSEESDS
-44 GGDQASPADPESY
+44 GDQAAPSDPESY
-57 NYPGY
+57 NYTGY
-62 MVNSQLTT
+62 MVNSQLAT

-83 AQLSARLYPGLF
+83 AQLSTRLYPGLF

-109 VETEE
+109 VETEK

-147 LLSYTAGTHPVE
+147 LLAYTAGTHPVE

-175 TPQSKAF
+175 APHSKAF
-182 TLTFQKDQGHR
+182 TLTFYKDQGHR

-225 AGDMAALQPVA
+225 AEDMAALQPVA

-243 STAKDDFDPQLQVSY
+243 STAKDDFDPELQVSY
-258 GPFTADKIGDSG
+258 GPFTAEKVGDSG

-288 RLVIWPGTANAQ
+288 RLVVWPSSADAQ
-300 ELADKGV
+300 ELEDKGV

-318 DWLSGN
+318 GWLSGN
-324 AVKDA
+324 AGEDA
-329 ESEEGNDASES
+329 ESAEGKEPDHDSAGEDSAGAGNDQ
-340 TNGSGSNKESD
+340 
-351 SNAEGSAG
+351 
-359 TENAEFETI
+359 FETT

-396 ACVDPAALAQKSS
+396 ACVDQAALAHKSS

-448 AGQLNGSTIRVGY
+448 AGQLNGTTIKVGY
-461 VGPDKRYQAMVDA
+461 VGPDKRYQAMIEA

-480 PAGITIEDAAAEN
+480 PAGITIEDAADEQ
-493 LSQFYLNPDPESG
+493 LSQFYLNPNPETG
-506 QPTIDAFLGPV
+506 EPTIDAFLGPV

-542 LWESVPSIPVAAQPR
+542 LWDSVPSIPVAAQPR
-557 AFIVHRDVE
+557 VFIVHRDVE
-566 GVLPYTGV
+566 GVLPYTGI

-585 VPAEEPVEK
+585 VSAQEPVEK

>member
-14 WGRRPKIMAVAAG
+14 WGSRPKITAIAAG

-44 GGDQASPADPESY
+44 SGKQAAPSDPESY
-57 NYPGY
+57 NYTGY
-62 MVNSQLTT
+62 MVNSQLAT

-83 AQLSARLYPGLF
+83 AQLSTRLYPGLF

-109 VETEE
+109 VETEK

-147 LLSYTAGTHPVE
+147 LLAYTAGTHPVE

-175 TPQSKAF
+175 APHSKAF
-182 TLTFQKDQGHR
+182 TLTFYKDQGHR

-225 AGDMAALQPVA
+225 AEDMAALQPVA

-243 STAKDDFDPQLQVSY
+243 STAKDDFDPELQVSY
-258 GPFTADKIGDSG
+258 GPFTADKVGDSG

-275 ANEQYRGDKPALD
+275 ANEQYRGDQPALD
-288 RLVIWPGTANAQ
+288 RLVIWPSTANAQ

-318 DWLSGN
+318 GWLSGN
-324 AVKDA
+324 AGEDA
-329 ESEEGNDASES
+329 ESAEGKEPDHDSAGEDSAGAGNDQ
-340 TNGSGSNKESD
+340 
-351 SNAEGSAG
+351 
-359 TENAEFETI
+359 FETT

-396 ACVDPAALAQKSS
+396 ACVDQAALAHKSS

-415 VPPAYVRTVSVQDPV
+415 VPPTYVRTVSVQDPV

-436 VAKDHEGTDMAA
+436 VTKDHEGTDMAA
-448 AGQLNGSTIRVGY
+448 AGQLNGTTIKVGY
-461 VGPDKRYQAMVDA
+461 VGPDKRYQAMVEA

-480 PAGITIEDAAAEN
+480 PAGITIEDAADEQ
-493 LSQFYLNPDPESG
+493 LSQFYLNPNPETG
-506 QPTIDAFLGPV
+506 APTIDAFLGPV

-542 LWESVPSIPVAAQPR
+542 LWDSVPSIPVAAQPR
-557 AFIVHRDVE
+557 VFIVHRDVE
-566 GVLPYTGV
+566 GVLPYTGI

-585 VPAEEPVEK
+585 VPAQEPVEK

>member
-14 WGRRPKIMAVAAG
+14 WGRRPKITAVVAG

-36 SCSSEESE
+36 SCSSEESDS
-44 GGDQASPADPESY
+44 GDHAAPSDPESY

-62 MVNSQLTT
+62 MVNSQLAT

-83 AQLSARLYPGLF
+83 AQLSTRLYPGLF

-109 VETEE
+109 VETEK
-114 LPPAADSDQESVRL
+114 LPPAADSDQESVRM

-147 LLSYTAGTHPVE
+147 LLAYTAGTHPVE

-175 TPQSKAF
+175 APHSKAF
-182 TLTFQKDQGHR
+182 TLTFYKDQGHR

-225 AGDMAALQPVA
+225 AEDMAALQPVA

-243 STAKDDFDPQLQVSY
+243 STAKDDFDPELQVSY
-258 GPFTADKIGDSG
+258 GPFTAEKVGDSG

-288 RLVIWPGTANAQ
+288 RLVVWPSSADAQ

-318 DWLSGN
+318 GWLSGN
-324 AVKDA
+324 AGEDA
-329 ESEEGNDASES
+329 ES
-340 TNGSGSNKESD
+340 
-351 SNAEGSAG
+351 AEGKEPDHDSAG
-359 TENAEFETI
+359 EDSAGAGNNEFETT

-388 PSARKAFA
+388 ASARKAFA
-396 ACVDPAALAQKSS
+396 ACVDQASMAQKSS

-448 AGQLNGSTIRVGY
+448 AGQLNGTTIKVGY
-461 VGPDKRYQAMVDA
+461 VGPDKRYQAMIEA

-480 PAGITIEDAAAEN
+480 PAGITIEDAADEQ
-493 LSQFYLNPDPESG
+493 LSQFYLNPNPETG
-506 QPTIDAFLGPV
+506 EPTIDAFLGPV

-542 LWESVPSIPVAAQPR
+542 LWDSVPSIPVAAQPR
-557 AFIVHRDVE
+557 VFIVHRDVE
-566 GVLPYTGV
+566 GVLPYTGI

-585 VPAEEPVEK
+585 VPAQEPLEK

>member
-14 WGRRPKIMAVAAG
+14 WGRRPKITAVVAG

-36 SCSSEESE
+36 SCSSEKSDS
-44 GGDQASPADPESY
+44 GDHAAPSDPESY

-62 MVNSQLTT
+62 MVNSQLAT

-83 AQLSARLYPGLF
+83 AQLSTRLYPGLF

-109 VETEE
+109 VETEK

-128 TLADDAT
+128 TLADDAI

-147 LLSYTAGTHPVE
+147 LLAYTAGTHPVE

-175 TPQSKAF
+175 APHSKAF
-182 TLTFQKDQGHR
+182 TLTFYKDQGHR

-225 AGDMAALQPVA
+225 AEDMAALQPVA

-243 STAKDDFDPQLQVSY
+243 STAKDDFDPELQVSY
-258 GPFTADKIGDSG
+258 GPFTAEKVGDSG

-288 RLVIWPGTANAQ
+288 RLVVWPSSADAQ

-318 DWLSGN
+318 GWLSGN
-324 AVKDA
+324 AGEDA
-329 ESEEGNDASES
+329 ES
-340 TNGSGSNKESD
+340 
-351 SNAEGSAG
+351 AEGKDLDNDSAG
-359 TENAEFETI
+359 EDSAGADNKEFETT

-396 ACVDPAALAQKSS
+396 ACVDQAALAHKSS

-448 AGQLNGSTIRVGY
+448 AGQLNGTTIKVGY
-461 VGPDKRYQAMVDA
+461 VGPDKRYQAMIEA

-480 PAGITIEDAAAEN
+480 PAGITIEDAADEQ
-493 LSQFYLNPDPESG
+493 LSQFYLNPNPETG
-506 QPTIDAFLGPV
+506 EPTIDAFLGPV

-542 LWESVPSIPVAAQPR
+542 LWDSVPSIPVAAQPR
-557 AFIVHRDVE
+557 VFIVHRDVE
-566 GVLPYTGV
+566 GVLPYTGI

-585 VPAEEPVEK
+585 VPAQEPVEK

>member
-14 WGRRPKIMAVAAG
+14 WGRRPKITAVVAG

-36 SCSSEESE
+36 SCSSEESDS
-44 GGDQASPADPESY
+44 GDQAAPSDPESY
-57 NYPGY
+57 NYTGY
-62 MVNSQLTT
+62 MVNSQLAT

-83 AQLSARLYPGLF
+83 AQLSTRLYPGLF

-109 VETEE
+109 VETEK

-147 LLSYTAGTHPVE
+147 LLAYTAGTHPVE

-175 TPQSKAF
+175 APHSKAF
-182 TLTFQKDQGHR
+182 TLTFYKDQGHR

-225 AGDMAALQPVA
+225 AEDMAALQPVA

-243 STAKDDFDPQLQVSY
+243 STAKDDFDPELQVSY
-258 GPFTADKIGDSG
+258 GPFTAEKVGDSG

-288 RLVIWPGTANAQ
+288 RIVVWPSSADAQ

-318 DWLSGN
+318 GWLSGN
-324 AVKDA
+324 AGEDA
-329 ESEEGNDASES
+329 ESAEGKEPDHDSAGEDSAGAGND
-340 TNGSGSNKESD
+340 
-351 SNAEGSAG
+351 
-359 TENAEFETI
+359 EFETT

-396 ACVDPAALAQKSS
+396 ACVDQASMAHKSS

-448 AGQLNGSTIRVGY
+448 AGQLNGTTIKVGY
-461 VGPDKRYQAMVDA
+461 VGPDKRYQAMIEA

-480 PAGITIEDAAAEN
+480 PAGITIEDAADEQ
-493 LSQFYLNPDPESG
+493 LSQFYLNPNPETG
-506 QPTIDAFLGPV
+506 EPTIDAFLGPV

-542 LWESVPSIPVAAQPR
+542 LWDSVPSIPVAAQPR
-557 AFIVHRDVE
+557 VFIVHRDVE
-566 GVLPYTGV
+566 GVLPYTGI

-585 VPAEEPVEK
+585 VPAQEPVEK

>member
-14 WGRRPKIMAVAAG
+14 WGSRPKITAIVAG

-36 SCSSEESE
+36 SCSSEESDS
-44 GGDQASPADPESY
+44 GDQAAPSDPESY
-57 NYPGY
+57 NYTGY
-62 MVNSQLTT
+62 MVNSQLAT

-83 AQLSARLYPGLF
+83 AQLSTRLYPGLF

-109 VETEE
+109 VETEK

-147 LLSYTAGTHPVE
+147 LLAYTAGTHPVE

-175 TPQSKAF
+175 APHSKAF
-182 TLTFQKDQGHR
+182 TLTFYKDQGHR

-225 AGDMAALQPVA
+225 AEDMAALQPVA

-243 STAKDDFDPQLQVSY
+243 STAKDDFDPELQVSY
-258 GPFTADKIGDSG
+258 GPFTAEKVGDSG

-288 RLVIWPGTANAQ
+288 RLVVWPSSADAQ

-318 DWLSGN
+318 GWLSGN
-324 AVKDA
+324 AGEDA
-329 ESEEGNDASES
+329 ES
-340 TNGSGSNKESD
+340 
-351 SNAEGSAG
+351 AEGKDLDNDSAG
-359 TENAEFETI
+359 EDSAGAGNNEFETT

-396 ACVDPAALAQKSS
+396 ACVDQAALAHKSS

-448 AGQLNGSTIRVGY
+448 AGELNGTTIKVGY
-461 VGPDKRYQAMVDA
+461 VGPDKRYQAMVEA

-480 PAGITIEDAAAEN
+480 PAGITIDDAADEQ
-493 LSQFYLNPDPESG
+493 LSQFYLNPNPETG
-506 QPTIDAFLGPV
+506 EPTIDAFLGPV

-542 LWESVPSIPVAAQPR
+542 LWDSVPSIPVAAQPR
-557 AFIVHRDVE
+557 VFIVHRDVE

-585 VPAEEPVEK
+585 VPAEHPVEK

>member
-1 MRTVERRLGTTRW
+1 MERRLGTTRW
-14 WGRRPKIMAVAAG
+14 WGRRPKITAVAAG

-44 GGDQASPADPESY
+44 SGEQAAPSDPESY
-57 NYPGY
+57 NYTGY
-62 MVNSQLTT
+62 MVNSQLAT

-83 AQLSARLYPGLF
+83 AQLSTRLYPGLF

-109 VETEE
+109 VETEK

-147 LLSYTAGTHPVE
+147 LLAYTAGTHPVE

-175 TPQSKAF
+175 APHSKAF
-182 TLTFQKDQGHR
+182 TLTFYKDQGHR

-217 EDLNAALH
+217 EDLNTALH
-225 AGDMAALQPVA
+225 AEDMAALQPVA

-243 STAKDDFDPQLQVSY
+243 STAKDDFDPELQVSY
-258 GPFTADKIGDSG
+258 GPFTAEKVGDSG

-288 RLVIWPGTANAQ
+288 RLVVWPSSADAQ

-318 DWLSGN
+318 GWLSGN
-324 AVKDA
+324 AGEDA
-329 ESEEGNDASES
+329 ES
-340 TNGSGSNKESD
+340 
-351 SNAEGSAG
+351 AEGKDPDHDSAG
-359 TENAEFETI
+359 EDSAGAGNNDFETT

-396 ACVDPAALAQKSS
+396 ACVDQAALAHKSS

-448 AGQLNGSTIRVGY
+448 AGQLNGTTIKVGY
-461 VGPDKRYQAMVDA
+461 VGPDKRYQAMVEA

-480 PAGITIEDAAAEN
+480 PAGITIEDAADEQ
-493 LSQFYLNPDPESG
+493 LSQFYLNPNPETG
-506 QPTIDAFLGPV
+506 EPTIDAFLGPV

-542 LWESVPSIPVAAQPR
+542 LWDSVPSIPVAAQPR
-557 AFIVHRDVE
+557 VFIVHRDVE
-566 GVLPYTGV
+566 GVLPYTGI

-585 VPAEEPVEK
+585 VPAQEPVEK

>member
-14 WGRRPKIMAVAAG
+14 WGRRPKITAVAAG

-44 GGDQASPADPESY
+44 SGDQATPSDPESY
-57 NYPGY
+57 NYAGY

-83 AQLSARLYPGLF
+83 AQLSTRLYPGLF

-114 LPPAADSDQESVRL
+114 LPPAADSDQESVRV

-147 LLSYTAGTHPVE
+147 LLAYTAGTHPVE

-175 TPQSKAF
+175 APQSKAF

-207 ALAQKTDMSM
+207 ALAQKTDLTV
-217 EDLNAALH
+217 EELNAALH
-225 AGDMAALQPVA
+225 AEDMATLQPVA

-243 STAKDDFDPQLQVSY
+243 STAKDDFDPELQVSY
-258 GPFTADKIGDSG
+258 GPFTADKVGDSG

-275 ANEQYRGDKPALD
+275 ANEEYRGDKPALD
-288 RLVIWPGTANAQ
+288 RLVIWPSTANAQ

-307 LKVADSATAAP
+307 LKVADSVVAAP
-318 DWLSGN
+318 DWLSGKGG
-324 AVKDA
+324 ADA
-329 ESEEGNDASES
+329 ESGEGNDAR
-340 TNGSGSNKESD
+340 ESD
-351 SNAEGSAG
+351 NDSSDKDSAG
-359 TENAEFETI
+359 AGADAFETT

-396 ACVDPAALAQKSS
+396 ACVDQAAMAHKSS

-448 AGQLNGSTIRVGY
+448 AGQLNGSTIKVGY

-480 PAGITIEDAAAEN
+480 PAGITIEDAAEEN
-493 LSQFYLNPDPESG
+493 LSQFYLNPDPETG

-529 IKNSVQL
+529 IKNSVEL

-557 AFIVHRDVE
+557 VFIVHRDVE
-566 GVLPYTGV
+566 GVLPYTGI

-585 VPAEEPVEK
+585 VSAQEPVEK

>member
-14 WGRRPKIMAVAAG
+14 WGSRPKIMAIAAG
-27 LSALALVAA
+27 FSALALVAA
-36 SCSSEESE
+36 SCSSEESDS
-44 GGDQASPADPESY
+44 GDQAAPSDPESY
-57 NYPGY
+57 NYTGY
-62 MVNSQLTT
+62 MVNSQLAT

-83 AQLSARLYPGLF
+83 AQLSTRLYPGLF

-109 VETEE
+109 VETEK

-147 LLSYTAGTHPVE
+147 LLAYTAGTHPVE

-175 TPQSKAF
+175 APHSKAF
-182 TLTFQKDQGHR
+182 TLTFYKDQGHR

-225 AGDMAALQPVA
+225 AEDMAALQPVA

-243 STAKDDFDPQLQVSY
+243 STAKDDFDPELQVSY
-258 GPFTADKIGDSG
+258 GPFTAEKVGDSG

-288 RLVIWPGTANAQ
+288 RLVVWPSSADAQ
-300 ELADKGV
+300 ELEDKGV

-318 DWLSGN
+318 GWLSGN
-324 AVKDA
+324 AGEDA
-329 ESEEGNDASES
+329 ESAEGKEPDHDSAGEDSAGAGNDQ
-340 TNGSGSNKESD
+340 
-351 SNAEGSAG
+351 
-359 TENAEFETI
+359 FETT

-396 ACVDPAALAQKSS
+396 ACVDQAALAHKSS

-448 AGQLNGSTIRVGY
+448 AGQLNGTTIKVGY
-461 VGPDKRYQAMVDA
+461 VGPDKRYQAMVEA

-480 PAGITIEDAAAEN
+480 PAGITIEDAADEQ
-493 LSQFYLNPDPESG
+493 LSQFYLNPNPETG
-506 QPTIDAFLGPV
+506 EPTIDAFLGPV

-542 LWESVPSIPVAAQPR
+542 LWDSVPSIPVAAQPR
-557 AFIVHRDVE
+557 VFIVHRDVE
-566 GVLPYTGV
+566 GVLPYTGI

-585 VPAEEPVEK
+585 VSAQEPVEK